1 MTNIR
6 NKEWEAISNKEW
18 EARMAE
24 YTADKREAKRLADE
38 AKSESIL
45 AQERKTIK
53 REALRASKSHKTWQ
67 KYVKEH
73 PITPNTPEDEDEE
86 ISHTWKTVGTS
97 KSKPIPIPM
106 VKKAGRKSRKSRK
119 TRKTK
124 KSRKSRKTK
133 KSRKSKKT
141 K

>member
-1 MTNIR
+1 MTN
-6 NKEWEAISNKEW
+6 ISNKEW

-24 YTADKREAKRLADE
+24 YMADKREAKREAKRVAKRVADE
-38 AKSESIL
+38 AESESIL

-73 PITPNTPEDEDEE
+73 PITPNTPEDEDKE

-106 VKKAGRKSRKSRK
+106 VRGMSSSERLRSLS
-119 TRKTK
+119 
-124 KSRKSRKTK
+124 
-133 KSRKSKKT
+133 
-141 K
+141 